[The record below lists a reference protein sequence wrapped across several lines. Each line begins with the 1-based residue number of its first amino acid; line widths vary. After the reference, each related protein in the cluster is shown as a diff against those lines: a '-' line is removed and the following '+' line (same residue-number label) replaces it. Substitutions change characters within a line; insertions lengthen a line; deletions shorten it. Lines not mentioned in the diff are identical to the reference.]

1 MLVNVEGRKSLLLQ
15 MPDLINSYCKT
26 NDEIKS
32 VPENATYIQSRIFSV
47 QLKNFLLKC
56 ERGISIKLLPQEVT

>member
-32 VPENATYIQSRIFSV
+32 VPENATYIQSRIFFCAIEKFS
-47 QLKNFLLKC
+47 KC
-56 ERGISIKLLPQEVT
+56 ERGLSIKLLLQEVT